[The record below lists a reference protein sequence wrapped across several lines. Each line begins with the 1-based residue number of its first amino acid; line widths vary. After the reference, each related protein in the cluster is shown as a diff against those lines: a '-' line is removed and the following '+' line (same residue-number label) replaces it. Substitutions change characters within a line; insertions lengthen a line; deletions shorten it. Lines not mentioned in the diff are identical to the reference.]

1 MRLLLG
7 DNFFVFKIFLFK
19 KKTSHHFGNLKVDD
33 IPLKTFAHEY
43 EKKGIYFCGSATF
56 TKLPSISPHNY
67 SRFKYFGKKSDT
79 RFLVIYLYSLLNT

>member
-7 DNFFVFKIFLFK
+7 DNFIVSKIFFK

-43 EKKGIYFCGSATF
+43 EKKGIYFCGSTAF
-56 TKLPSISPHNY
+56 TKLPSISPTAIAK
-67 SRFKYFGKKSDT
+67 FKYFGKKSDT
-79 RFLVIYLYSLLNT
+79 RFLLIYLYSLLNT